1 MECGNTYYLGIRVMR
16 LLVSPSSF
24 CLILGIISICQQQE
38 YVRTLV
44 FLVNLGT
51 RLAGF
56 NKILLLCIML
66 PG

>member
-1 MECGNTYYLGIRVMR
+1 MR

-24 CLILGIISICQQQE
+24 CLILGIIPICQQQE

-44 FLVNLGT
+44 FFVNLGT

>member
-1 MECGNTYYLGIRVMR
+1 MR
-16 LLVSPSSF
+16 LLVSPSLF
-24 CLILGIISICQQQE
+24 CLILGITPICQQQE

>member
-1 MECGNTYYLGIRVMR
+1 MRQYLLLGIWVIP
-16 LLVSPSSF
+16 LSVSPSSF
-24 CLILGIISICQQQE
+24 CLILGIIPICQQQE